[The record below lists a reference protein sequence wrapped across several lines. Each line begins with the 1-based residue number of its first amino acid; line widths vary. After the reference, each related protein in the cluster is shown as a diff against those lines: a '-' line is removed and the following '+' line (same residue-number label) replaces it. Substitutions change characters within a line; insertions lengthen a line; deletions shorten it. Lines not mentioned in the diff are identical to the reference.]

1 MDAAPY
7 TPLSARRVGP
17 AKGPDSKDR
26 FVGKLSFTPHVSQH
40 RHSNS
45 AHKRSPDSSQAEPS
59 TSSRYLAHPPQSS
72 LYIADPQT
80 LNAVTASAGPPASQ
94 QSAAPLTAGREVF
107 PSSAASG
114 TSRSLSPAQTAS
126 LPRGFVQLPSRLV
139 LSTAQQSLASAS
151 TRAVASDFT
160 DTTHASFPSQQPVA
174 LNADHRAQTL
184 LNDQEGMADEANNT
198 VYEPLN
204 VALSLPQPSAP
215 SPMDASSVQQLHFG
229 PPETDARPQVKTSA
243 SSGAALPSQALQRLS
258 RHKTARL
265 TPDGRGGASGLR
277 WRPMTPSIDSPEKQE
292 LGRRIF
298 GGLPTSSPLS
308 TKKGPVSNS
317 PLQDLRASTPVAGA
331 AQLDKLAESSH
342 DSTTTT
348 AADSLSHTEHQP
360 LLVQLQQ
367 QTVQAAVVGG
377 VPIEQVSAS
386 LLAPTPILAKPLKGP
401 KAVKEAFARLHELST
416 AAAGPAKELEESI
429 SNHAA
434 DQASDSR
441 LRLRNGSTALAPTPA
456 PNAVQPW
463 HTTNRQQQPGALP
476 QHKVSQGT
484 QGEKTP
490 ILAMLERLRVLQQE
504 GTHLAGLLKL

>member
-94 QSAAPLTAGREVF
+94 QSAAPLTAGRE
-107 PSSAASG
+107 
-114 TSRSLSPAQTAS
+114 
-126 LPRGFVQLPSRLV
+126 
-139 LSTAQQSLASAS
+139 
-151 TRAVASDFT
+151 
-160 DTTHASFPSQQPVA
+160 
-174 LNADHRAQTL
+174 
-184 LNDQEGMADEANNT
+184 
-198 VYEPLN
+198 
-204 VALSLPQPSAP
+204 
-215 SPMDASSVQQLHFG
+215 
-229 PPETDARPQVKTSA
+229 
-243 SSGAALPSQALQRLS
+243 RLS

-367 QTVQAAVVGG
+367 QTVQAAVVG
-377 VPIEQVSAS
+377 
-386 LLAPTPILAKPLKGP
+386 
-401 KAVKEAFARLHELST
+401 
-416 AAAGPAKELEESI
+416 AGPAKELEESI